1 MSTPGALEFEKPV
14 KELEA
19 KITELSRLVGGD
31 GGTGMESE
39 LEKLRDQ
46 AHKRLTQVYNNLDPW
61 QKCQVARHP
70 DRPQFKALAKQLL
83 TDYQPL
89 SGDRNFGDDKAIL
102 GGLARFR
109 ERPVVVMGHEKGH
122 DMGSRVTHN
131 FGMGRPEG
139 YRKAIRL
146 MELADQFSLPVLSFV
161 DTPGAY
167 PGKGAEERGQAEAI
181 ARSIQA
187 GLRLQVPSIAV
198 ITGEGGS
205 GGAVALAA
213 SNRVLMNEHAVY
225 SVISPEGCASILWRD
240 GKFAKDAAGALN
252 LTAQD
257 LLRLGVIDD
266 IVEEPVGGAHRHPE
280 QAARALGDT
289 IEQHLQSLSGMDGQ
303 ALRQAREQRF
313 LAIGREGLV

>member
-70 DRPQFKALAKQLL
+70 DRPQFKALAEQLL

-122 DMGSRVTHN
+122 DMASRVTHN

-146 MELADQFSLPVLSFV
+146 MELADQFGLPVLSFV

-213 SNRVLMNEHAVY
+213 SNRVLMYEHAVY

-266 IVEEPVGGAHRHPE
+266 IVEEPVGGAHRHPD
-280 QAARALGDT
+280 QAAQALGDA
-289 IEQHLQSLSGMDGQ
+289 IEQHLQALSGMAGG
-303 ALRQAREQRF
+303 ALKQAREQRF